1 MADPSSIN
9 ADIFYRHGQG
19 STDCRRN
26 AGQQRRFKI
35 FPVAERLVGC
45 GFVNRAFFS
54 ALLTAFV
61 VAPVFTESVAAATVT
76 FVSPCECQSQKSGS
90 RWPAKTDPSPVPL
103 DKSTIQSVT
112 PSQIYEWKGP
122 EPNVPLTPGT
132 DTRIP
137 AEQKWY
143 NLTARLVSVK
153 VEADGDITL
162 VLQDADSKKAGS
174 VNAEIPV
181 GLEWCQLR
189 KLVFGWTTQS
199 FPFSFKASQRLE
211 MREQHVITVT
221 GKAVFDVDHA
231 SADRSNRR
239 TKPKKYS
246 VWEIHPVMA
255 LQVDQ

>member
-1 MADPSSIN
+1 M
-9 ADIFYRHGQG
+9 
-19 STDCRRN
+19 
-26 AGQQRRFKI
+26 
-35 FPVAERLVGC
+35 
-45 GFVNRAFFS
+45 NRALFS
-54 ALLTAFV
+54 ALLAAFV
-61 VAPVFTESVAAATVT
+61 IGSAFARSVTAGEAT
-76 FVSPCECQSQKSGS
+76 FVSPCECQGQKSGS

-112 PSQIYEWKGP
+112 PSQIYDWKGP
-122 EPNVPLTPGT
+122 EPNVPLTAKT

-143 NLTARLVSVK
+143 NLTGRVVNLK
-153 VEADGDITL
+153 VEGDGDITL
-162 VLQDADSKKAGS
+162 VFQDADSKKEGS

-181 GLEWCQLR
+181 GPEWCELR

-199 FPFSFKASQRLE
+199 FPFSFKDSQRLE

-221 GKAVFDVDHA
+221 GKALFDVDHM

-255 LQVDQ
+255 LHVDQ